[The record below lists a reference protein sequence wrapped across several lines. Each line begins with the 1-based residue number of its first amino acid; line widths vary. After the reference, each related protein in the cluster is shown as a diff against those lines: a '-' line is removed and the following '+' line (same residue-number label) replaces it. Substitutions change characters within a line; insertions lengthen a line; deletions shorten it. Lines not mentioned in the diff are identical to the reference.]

1 MLPQTA
7 SIFSNP
13 WNADLFPA
21 GEKMGSIGEKG
32 WVSRIVQT
40 FQVGVWPWFGTSED
54 AMDDMMPLGRGTLI
68 QRPVEGEPGSS
79 GGPEQVPGPGGA
91 REVPF
96 YHLPVLMNEVLEALE
111 PAPGKLIFDG
121 TLGGGGHTEAL
132 LQRGARVVA
141 MDQDDEALRHAGERL
156 KGYADRFCALKGNF
170 RDFPTVLGEAG
181 VTGLDGM
188 LIDIGVSSRH
198 LDAAERGFSFNK
210 DGPLDMRMDT
220 SGPITAADIV
230 NTYEQGALEQI
241 LWKYGEEPQAR
252 KIVKAILAERA
263 KTPIKTTLQLAELI
277 SKVCPKYSKRHPATL
292 TFQAL
297 RIETNQELAALE
309 AFLAAAPKW
318 LKPGGRLA
326 VISFHSLEDRVVK
339 HAFHHQSQ
347 VWLDRPEWPEPK
359 RNPDCFYRLL
369 SRKPKEATENELSL
383 NPRARSARLR
393 GVERLPA

>member
-1 MLPQTA
+1 
-7 SIFSNP
+7 
-13 WNADLFPA
+13 
-21 GEKMGSIGEKG
+21 
-32 WVSRIVQT
+32 
-40 FQVGVWPWFGTSED
+40 
-54 AMDDMMPLGRGTLI
+54 MDDMMPLGRGTLI
-68 QRPVEGEPGSS
+68 QRPVGDEAGLGGGSAPEPG
-79 GGPEQVPGPGGA
+79 GV
-91 REVPF
+91 RELPF
-96 YHLPVLMNEVLEALE
+96 YHLPVLLNEVLEVLQ

-156 KGYADRFCALKGNF
+156 KGYADQFCALKGNF
-170 RDFPTVLGEAG
+170 RDFPQVLGEAG

-230 NTYEQGALEQI
+230 NTYDQGALEQI
-241 LWKYGEEPQAR
+241 LWKYGEENQAR

-263 KTPIKTTLQLAELI
+263 KGAIKTTLQLADLI

-309 AFLAAAPKW
+309 DFLAAAPKW
-318 LKPGGRLA
+318 LKPGGRMA

-339 HAFHHQSQ
+339 HAFHRQSQ

-359 RNPDCFYRLL
+359 RNPDCFYRLI
-369 SRKPKEATENELSL
+369 SRKPMEATENELSL

-393 GVERLPA
+393 GVERLPE

>member
-1 MLPQTA
+1 MFASAA

-13 WNADLFPA
+13 WNADVLSAA
-21 GEKMGSIGEKG
+21 GKARQDGEKG
-32 WVSRIVQT
+32 WISRIVQT

-54 AMDDMMPLGRGTLI
+54 GMDDMMPWGRGTLTT
-68 QRPVEGEPGSS
+68 RATEGEAGSS
-79 GGPEQVPGPGGA
+79 GGAGPEPGGS

-96 YHLPVLMNEVLEALE
+96 YHLPVLLAEVLEILQ

-132 LQRGARVVA
+132 LQKGARVVA
-141 MDQDDEALRHAGERL
+141 MDQDDEALRHASERL

-181 VTGLDGM
+181 VIGLDGM

-230 NTYEQGALEQI
+230 NTYDQGALEQI

-252 KIVKAILAERA
+252 KIVKAILAERVKA
-263 KTPIKTTLQLAELI
+263 PIKTTLQLADLI
-277 SKVCPKYSKRHPATL
+277 SKVCPKYSKKHPATL

-309 AFLAAAPKW
+309 DFLAAAPKW

-339 HAFHHQSQ
+339 HTLQHQSQ
-347 VWLDRPEWPEPK
+347 VWLDRPEWPAP
-359 RNPDCFYRLL
+359 RPNPDCVYRLL
-369 SRKPKEATENELSL
+369 SRKPLEATENELSL

-393 GVERLPA
+393 GVERLPQ

>member
-1 MLPQTA
+1 M
-7 SIFSNP
+7 I
-13 WNADLFPA
+13 
-21 GEKMGSIGEKG
+21 
-32 WVSRIVQT
+32 QT
-40 FQVGVWPWFGTSED
+40 FQAGVWPWFGTAED
-54 AMDDMMPLGRGTLI
+54 GMDEMMPWVRGTVTPRAPLGDDV
-68 QRPVEGEPGSS
+68 QAGGGGKTP
-79 GGPEQVPGPGGA
+79 GPEGA
-91 REVPF
+91 RGVPF
-96 YHLPVLMNEVLEALE
+96 YHLPVLMNEVLEFLQ

-220 SGPITAADIV
+220 SGPVTAADIV
-230 NTYEQGALEQI
+230 NTYSQEDLERV
-241 LWKYGEEPQAR
+241 LKDYGEEPQAR
-252 KIVKAILAERA
+252 KIARAIVQERA
-263 KTPIKTTLQLAELI
+263 RAPFRTTLQLADLI
-277 SKVCPKYSKRHPATL
+277 SKVCPKFSKKHPATL

-297 RIETNQELAALE
+297 RIETNQELAVLE
-309 AFLAAAPKW
+309 EFLAAAPKW

-326 VISFHSLEDRVVK
+326 VITFHSLEDRVVK
-339 HAFHHQSQ
+339 HTFQRQSQ
-347 VWLDRPEWPEPK
+347 VWLDRPEWPEP
-359 RNPDCFYRLL
+359 RPNPECFYRLL
-369 SRKPKEATENELSL
+369 SRKPVEASQNELDL

-393 GVERLPA
+393 GVERLPHEK